1 MRRWYLGSAAFAALG
16 LLTAIG
22 PQLLSGTQK
31 GEGADAPPKIAVSK
45 IARVTV
51 YPGNALV
58 TREVDVPAGAG
69 LAELVVSP
77 LPEQI
82 MPRTLYSEGA
92 EGVRVGATRFRP
104 R

>member
-16 LLTAIG
+16 LLTVVG

-77 LPEQI
+77 MPEQVVAST
-82 MPRTLYSEGA
+82 MYSEGA
-92 EGVRVGATRFRP
+92 DGIRVLTTRF
-104 R
+104 